1 MYRVRHL
8 TCARSVIQC
17 FAAFCSLAAGIDLAN
32 AEADPRL
39 PNAAMNRDLPTVHA
53 LLEQGVDPDSLGKY
67 ETPALHWLVRID
79 EVDSVRELLEAGAD
93 PNKLTSNG
101 VSPLSLA
108 INNGNPEMVELL
120 LDAGADAN
128 KLEPS
133 GETMLMTAAMVGVSG
148 SVDALIE
155 HGAEVDRR
163 DETFKQTA
171 LMIASRE
178 GHAEVVK
185 LLIDHGADANAST
198 PVGEAPSFI
207 APNSVPGFGFGL
219 GILRGGVPA
228 DRGRREPAPG
238 GMTPLHYAARHNHV
252 DVARILLDAGAQLD
266 AKEANGIWP
275 LLMAISND
283 NAPMAHFLLEQG
295 ALINDQDWYGRSPL
309 WEAVNVRNLYLH
321 NGTFE
326 HNVDRDGELEVIKE
340 LIAKGADVNARTKET
355 PPFRHHLLSI
365 TGSLEWVDFTGQTP
379 FLTAALAGD
388 ITVMKLLLENKA
400 DPHIYTFE
408 GTSPLMAAAGVNWV
422 VSQTYTESP
431 ENLLEA
437 VKMCLDLGMD
447 VNQANSMGIT
457 AVMGA
462 ANRGSD
468 DIIKFLVDN
477 GADLTALDKENRSP
491 LDWAKGVFLATHAPE
506 AKPASVTLITE
517 LLTAQGKEIR

>member
-1 MYRVRHL
+1 MFKVSQL
-8 TCARSVIQC
+8 TSTVSLITGV
-17 FAAFCSLAAGIDLAN
+17 AFCYGLASGVSVAR

-39 PNAAMNRDLPTVHA
+39 PNAAMNRDIATVHA
-53 LLEQGVDPDSLGKY
+53 LIEQGADPNSVGEY

-79 EVDSVRELLEAGAD
+79 AIDSVRELLDAGAD
-93 PNKLTSNG
+93 PNSLTSNG

-108 INNGNPEMVELL
+108 INNGNADMVTLL
-120 LDAGADAN
+120 LEAGANAN
-128 KLEPS
+128 TLEPS
-133 GETMLMTAAMVGVSG
+133 GESMLMTAAAVGVPG
-148 SVDALIE
+148 SVAALID
-155 HGAEVDRR
+155 HDAEVDMR
-163 DETFKQTA
+163 DAAFQQTA

-178 GHAEVVK
+178 GHAEVVTM
-185 LLIDHGADANAST
+185 LIEHGADPNAST
-198 PVGEAPSFI
+198 PVGQAPPFI
-207 APNSVPGFGFGL
+207 APNSVPGFGFGV

-238 GMTPLHYAARHNHV
+238 GMTPLHYAARHDHV
-252 DVARILLDAGAQLD
+252 DVARILLDAGAVLD

-283 NAPMAHFLLEQG
+283 NTQMAHFLIEQK

-326 HNVDRDGELEVIKE
+326 HNVDRDAIFEVIKE
-340 LIAKGADVNARTKET
+340 LVAKGADVNARTKET
-355 PPFRHHLLSI
+355 PPFRHHLLEI

-388 ITVMKLLLENKA
+388 INVMKLLLENKA
-400 DPHIYTFE
+400 DPLIYTFE
-408 GTSPLMAAAGVNWV
+408 GTTPLMAAAGVNWV

-447 VNQANSMGIT
+447 VNHANSMGIT
-457 AVMGA
+457 ALMGA

-468 DIIKFLVDN
+468 DIIRFLADN

-506 AKPASVTLITE
+506 AKPTSVVLITE

>member
-1 MYRVRHL
+1 MFRVSQI
-8 TCARSVIQC
+8 TSAR
-17 FAAFCSLAAGIDLAN
+17 FAMTGVALCYYLVAGVSPAW

-39 PNAAMNRDLPTVHA
+39 PNAAMNRDIATVHA
-53 LLEQGVDPDSLGKY
+53 LLEQGADPNSLGQF

-79 EVDSVRELLEAGAD
+79 AIDTIKELLKAGAD
-93 PNKLTSNG
+93 PNSLTSNG
-101 VSPLSLA
+101 ISPLSLA
-108 INNGNPEMVELL
+108 IANGSPDMVSLL
-120 LDAGADAN
+120 LEAGVNPNA
-128 KLEPS
+128 LEPS
-133 GETMLMTAAMVGVSG
+133 GETMLMTAAAVGVPG
-148 SVDALIE
+148 SVAALIE
-155 HGAEVDRR
+155 HGAEVDMR
-163 DETFKQTA
+163 DKTFSQTA

-178 GHAEVVK
+178 GHTEVVK
-185 LLIDHGADANAST
+185 MLIGHGADPNAST
-198 PVGEAPSFI
+198 PVGPAPPFI
-207 APNSVPGFGFGL
+207 APNSVPGFGFGV

-238 GMTPLHYAARHNHV
+238 GMTPLHYAARHNHI
-252 DVARILLDAGAQLD
+252 DVARVLLDAGAQLD

-275 LLMAISND
+275 LLMAISN
-283 NAPMAHFLLEQG
+283 NNMPMSHFLIEQD

-326 HNVDRDGELEVIKE
+326 HNIDREAVLEIIKE
-340 LIAKGADVNARTKET
+340 LLAKGADVNARTKET
-355 PPFRHHLLSI
+355 PPFRHHLLEI

-408 GTSPLMAAAGVNWV
+408 GTTPLMAAAGVNWV

-447 VNQANSMGIT
+447 VNHANSMGIT

-468 DIIKFLVDN
+468 DIIRFLADH
-477 GADLTALDKENRSP
+477 GADLTALDNENRSP

-506 AKPASVTLITE
+506 AKPTSVALITE

>member
-1 MYRVRHL
+1 M
-8 TCARSVIQC
+8 IQNV
-17 FAAFCSLAAGIDLAN
+17 AAFCSLAAGINLAN

-39 PNAAMNRDLPTVHA
+39 PNAAMNRDVATVHA
-53 LLEQGVDPDSLGKY
+53 LLEQGVDPNSLGAY
-67 ETPALHWLVRID
+67 ETPALHWLVRIN
-79 EVDSVRELLEAGAD
+79 EIESVKELLDAGAD

-101 VSPLSLA
+101 ISPLSIA
-108 INNGNPEMVELL
+108 IGNGNPEMVELL
-120 LDAGADAN
+120 LDAGANAN
-128 KLEPS
+128 NLEPS

-148 SVDALIE
+148 SVKALID

-163 DETFKQTA
+163 DETYKQPA
-171 LMIASRE
+171 LMSASRE
-178 GHAEVVK
+178 GHAEVVT
-185 LLIDHGADANAST
+185 LLIDHGADPNAST
-198 PVGEAPSFI
+198 PVGEAPPFI

-252 DVARILLDAGAQLD
+252 DVGRILLDAGAHMD

-283 NAPMAHFLLEQG
+283 NMPMAHFLIEQG

-326 HNVDRDGELEVIKE
+326 HNVDREGALEVIKE
-340 LIAKGADVNARTKET
+340 LIAKGADVNVRTKET
-355 PPFRHHLLSI
+355 PPFRHHLLAI

-379 FLTAALAGD
+379 FLTAALSGD

-437 VKMCLDLGMD
+437 VKMCLELGMD

-477 GADLTALDKENRSP
+477 GADLTALDKDNRSP

-506 AKPASVTLITE
+506 AKPTSVALITE